1 MRSVTIEVTSLDS
14 SLAQFA
20 DVWKSGEAA
29 GEFISFET
37 PELLFKRLTPKR
49 WELVHRLQS
58 DGAMAIRELARRLN
72 RDFKNVHADVQA
84 LLEIG
89 LVEKCG
95 AGICVPFDEIHTR
108 FVMRKAA

>member
-49 WELVHRLQS
+49 WELVHRLQA
-58 DGAMAIRELARRLN
+58 DGGMAIRELARRLH

-89 LVEKCG
+89 LIEKCG
-95 AGICVPFDEIHTR
+95 DGVCVPFDEIHTS

>member
-20 DVWKSGEAA
+20 DVWKSGAAA

-58 DGAMAIRELARRLN
+58 DGEMAIHELARRLR
-72 RDFKNVHADVQA
+72 RDFKSVHADVLV
-84 LLEIG
+84 LLEVG
-89 LVEKCG
+89 LIEKCG
-95 AGICVPFDEIHTR
+95 EGICVPFDEIHTS